1 MTVTARIA
9 VVVVLQ
15 TLALFTMIAMKQ
27 WTLNTGTLVVLET
40 QPIDPRS
47 LFRGDYVRLN
57 YKISELKPQ
66 ALAGDNEFRRH
77 DLLYLVLEPGDPYW
91 QPVSVHRRSPSL
103 GGDQV
108 AIRGEVQYI
117 NHRGRFDG
125 AANEIEPIQVMQV
138 RYGIES
144 YFVPE
149 GEGRVLERPQPGE
162 VVSLRIAVDK
172 AGNAGIKA
180 VLVNGEARYTER
192 LF

>member
-1 MTVTARIA
+1 MTVTARLA

-57 YKISELKPQ
+57 YRISELKPQ
-66 ALAGDNEFRRH
+66 ELAGDNEFRRH
-77 DLLYLVLEPGDPYW
+77 DPLYLVLEPDDPYW
-91 QPVSVHRRSPSL
+91 RPVSVHRRKPTL
-103 GGDQV
+103 AGDQV
-108 AIRGEVQYI
+108 AIRGEVQYV

-125 AANEIEPIQVMQV
+125 ATNEIEPIQVMQV